1 MRFHFDFS
9 ASQILWTL
17 TFAAELVL
25 LIVLMGRDR
34 SRRFP
39 WFTANVV
46 VMALML
52 LVSRLLFGRMPAIV
66 TSSIFLALSSIAA
79 VIGLLVVVELAR
91 RAFAGAPRAGWLVGV
106 LASLIIAITVL
117 VIWGPWPARSA
128 FTGGP
133 LLVMLRSLQLAA
145 DKGAVLGA
153 LLAIELGI
161 AIVFFGRRFQGGWR
175 THAQQ
180 IVIGLSTA
188 GIAQLAVRVLWQ
200 SIATRAKIHTQ
211 AEYQHLLDL
220 RDRIYNANNLVFV
233 LVLVWWIAWLWL
245 DEPGKIE
252 PGEYEPGAGES
263 GENAAQ
269 GVEEP
274 AFETPAEAP
283 PPTAI

>member
-34 SRRFP
+34 MRRFP
-39 WFTANVV
+39 WFTANIV

-52 LVSRLLFGRMPAIV
+52 LVSRLLFGRMPAII

-79 VIGLLVVVELAR
+79 VIGLMVVVELAR

-106 LASLIIAITVL
+106 FASLIIAIAVL
-117 VIWGPWPARSA
+117 VIWGPWPARNV

-133 LLVMLRSLQLAA
+133 LLVTLRSLQLAA

-153 LLAIELGI
+153 LLAIELGM

-180 IVIGLSTA
+180 IAIGLSTA

-200 SIATRAKIHTQ
+200 AIATRAKIQTQ
-211 AEYQHLLDL
+211 TEYQHLLDL

-245 DEPGKIE
+245 DEPG
-252 PGEYEPGAGES
+252 ARS
-263 GENAAQ
+263 AGENAMQ
-269 GVEEP
+269 DVEEP
-274 AFETPAEAP
+274 AVETPAEAP
-283 PPTAI
+283 PPAAI